1 MKYTPVNPEEDAIK
15 ILPMQF
21 FLWGEKE
28 ENKSYKV
35 ANVNTDLPNR
45 KQGYFWKLHASK
57 SVINSQQHSRLITE

>member
-1 MKYTPVNPEEDAIK
+1 M
-15 ILPMQF
+15 
-21 FLWGEKE
+21 GEKE